1 MQRYMMP
8 PMILAVCILL
18 LAGGVAQAE
27 TTLEGRILDAAG
39 DPVSEYRVVA
49 RLVEGTEP
57 FISQP
62 SDEEGRYSLVVPTGE
77 RYLIVALI
85 APSGGRIA
93 LPDSD
98 PLTATPGR
106 LTRDLQMSH
115 VAPRMSRGALRGA
128 DRLFLSFVEDPAI
141 TARQHLE
148 IQFDTEW
155 DMLESDRSSAH
166 LIAAFSLPRIPR
178 LEIGLRAGFGE
189 IRPSGAS
196 SNTGALDADL
206 WVKFPLHNS
215 ERWETAVGTLI
226 RLPTGDADQGL
237 GRDSTQAET
246 FLAGSCSLG
255 SSVLIGHV
263 GAVIS
268 SDGEVLGDP
277 REGGASVSLG
287 LGLLVPLSADASLV
301 FEAGYDGERLQGTE
315 SDSLFLV
322 GLDWQVHWRGR
333 LRTALAAGLEGSSV
347 DGRLIVGYAF
357 SL

>member
-1 MQRYMMP
+1 MP
-8 PMILAVCILL
+8 PVILAVCILL
-18 LAGGVAQAE
+18 LPLGVARAE
-27 TTLEGRILDAAG
+27 TTIEGRILDAAG
-39 DPVSEYRVVA
+39 DPVSGYRVVA
-49 RLVEGTEP
+49 RMVEGTEP

-62 SDEEGRYSLVVPTGE
+62 SDEEGRYSLAVPTGE

-85 APSGGRIA
+85 APSGGRVA
-93 LPDSD
+93 LPDSE
-98 PLTATPGR
+98 PLTSTPGR
-106 LTRDLQMSH
+106 LTRDLQLSH

-128 DRLFLSFVEDPAI
+128 DRLFLSFVEDPVI

-226 RLPTGDADQGL
+226 TLPTGDADEGL
-237 GRDSTQAET
+237 GRDSTQAEL
-246 FLAGSCSLG
+246 FVAGSCSLEP
-255 SSVLIGHV
+255 SVLIGHV
-263 GAVIS
+263 GVVTSA
-268 SDGEVLGDP
+268 DGEVFGEP
-277 REGGASVSLG
+277 REGGTTVSAG
-287 LGLLVPLSADASLV
+287 VGVLVPLSSDASLV
-301 FEAGYDGERLQGTE
+301 FEARYDGERLQGTD
-315 SDSLFLV
+315 SDSLLLV
-322 GLDWQVHWRGR
+322 GLDWKVHWRGK

-347 DGRLIVGYAF
+347 DGRFLVGYAF